1 MMQLSKAI
9 FSLLIWAFILPL
21 KSEAA
26 FGFNLDGTLD
36 KAAISKS
43 YFEGDFSRIL
53 PPLETWRQGLAEN
66 KTRDDSIF
74 VIKYLSVIYA
84 ANPATKEKSKSF
96 MFQLLSLAP
105 TIEIL
110 DMYASD
116 EIERMFHTVKT
127 EFKERN
133 QYVKTHD
140 ELGKEKVPSMT
151 KAPENRSSK
160 WVWWTAGG
168 IGLAA
173 TAIGAYFLLE
183 PTTTAGNK
191 HVINH

>member
-1 MMQLSKAI
+1 MRI
-9 FSLLIWAFILPL
+9 FILPCFFL
-21 KSEAA
+21 IYLALPFWGFA
-26 FGFNLDGTLD
+26 GFGFNLDGTLD
-36 KAAISKS
+36 KSVISKA
-43 YFEGDFSRIL
+43 YFEGDFNRIL
-53 PPLETWRQGLAEN
+53 PPLEAWRQGIADN

-74 VIKYLSVIYA
+74 VFKYLSIIYA

-96 MFQLLSLAP
+96 MFQLLTLAP

-116 EIERMFHTVKT
+116 EIERMFHTVKK

-133 QYVKTHD
+133 QYVNTHD
-140 ELGKEKVPSMT
+140 VLGKEKDPSAA

-173 TAIGAYFLLE
+173 TAIGAYILLE

-191 HVINH
+191 HVISH